1 MPTEDIRQKLLPRF
15 RETTADRVEKISGV
29 LLAIE
34 RGAADADGRQEL
46 TRELH
51 TLKGEARMMGF
62 VGISTVVH
70 AAEDLLKSVPEAV
83 PQAQVEALL
92 AACDAIVP
100 MLEAPPDGGD
110 VAKTMAERLRG
121 LIVAAGGDGKQGA
134 APVQA
139 GEVVAAVA
147 AAPAGPAAGPASAA
161 AAATLAGAPAAP
173 GTTAT
178 PEHPRRRAE
187 DKVELRGEKQ
197 TSSIRVDVDRLDE
210 IAALAGDMLV
220 EGARSIR
227 RSKELNGLFARWARL
242 SDRIIALAERV
253 RDTRNVRLVE
263 QIEGDVHLLRSD
275 TFRFARQQSEA
286 ASTAHA
292 QFGQLAER
300 IGAARLIPLSGVLAA
315 FPRAARDMA
324 REQGKE
330 VECAVKGAE
339 TGVDKAILLSLNDP
353 LVHLVR
359 NSVDHGMEAPE
370 DRVKAGK
377 PRAGRI
383 VITARTDGDL
393 LAITVEDDGR
403 GIDPA
408 AVREA
413 ALRKGM
419 IADQQAAGLSA
430 RAAMDLIFLPGFSTR
445 AEAGE
450 TSGRGV
456 GLDVVR
462 KKVTSLGGSVQ
473 VESEPGK
480 GTRFT
485 LRMPQSLS
493 LMKVLLVRID
503 EDVYGLP
510 ATDVDSVGR
519 LEAKDI
525 TEVAGIRAVRYRN
538 RLLPVVALGPLL
550 SLNGGPR
557 SKRPLVAY
565 VWHGSEGAAVVV
577 DGLQGEREV
586 AVKAPGAFLKGLRFV
601 TGAAALEDGR
611 VALLLS
617 TPDLVAAA
625 RRVASPALSRGRE
638 RRRLRILLVDDSAIA
653 REAEAALLRSLG
665 HDVDE
670 AVDGEEGWQK
680 LQGGPYHLLVT
691 DVQMPV
697 LDGIDLTRRV
707 KATARFVKL
716 PILIL
721 SSLSAPEERRRGV
734 DAGADAY
741 LVKGELDAE
750 SLAATMDRLCG
761 VGG

>member
-1 MPTEDIRQKLLPRF
+1 MTVDIRQKLMPRF
-15 RETTADRVEKISGV
+15 RETTADRVERISAA
-29 LLAIE
+29 LLALE
-34 RGAADADGRQEL
+34 RGKAGAEGREEL
-46 TRELH
+46 ARELH
-51 TLKGEARMMGF
+51 TLKGESRMMGF
-62 VGISTVVH
+62 VGISAVVH
-70 AAEDLLKSVPEAV
+70 AAEDLLKSLPAA
-83 PQAQVEALL
+83 PPPDLIEALL
-92 AACDAIVP
+92 RASDAIVP
-100 MLEAPPDGGD
+100 LLDAAPDGGE
-110 VAKTMAERLRG
+110 AARSLAERLRALMG
-121 LIVAAGGDGKQGA
+121 GAAAPSPATPPAA
-134 APVQA
+134 APV
-139 GEVVAAVA
+139 AASTGSG
-147 AAPAGPAAGPASAA
+147 PPAA
-161 AAATLAGAPAAP
+161 AGAP
-173 GTTAT
+173 G
-178 PEHPRRRAE
+178 PERPVHPLRRA
-187 DKVELRGEKQ
+187 DDPRAELRGDRP
-197 TSSIRVDVDRLDE
+197 TASIRVDVDRLDE
-210 IAALAGDMLV
+210 IAALAGDVLV

-227 RSKELNGLFARWARL
+227 RSKELNGLFARWARV
-242 SDRIIALAERV
+242 SDRIISLSERV
-253 RDTRNVRLVE
+253 RDPRNQRLVE

-275 TFRFARQQSEA
+275 TFRFARQQTEA

-300 IGAARLIPLSGVLAA
+300 IGAARLIPLSGVLAG

-330 VECAVKGAE
+330 VECRVHGGE

-359 NSVDHGMEAPE
+359 NSVDHGVEAPAE
-370 DRVKAGK
+370 REQAGK
-377 PRAGRI
+377 ERSGKV

-393 LAITVEDDGR
+393 LAVTVEDDGR
-403 GIDPA
+403 GIDPSGIRA
-408 AVREA
+408 A
-413 ALRKGM
+413 ALRKGL
-419 IADQQAAGLSA
+419 ITDQQAAALSN
-430 RAAMDLIFLPGFSTR
+430 RAALELIFVPGFTTR
-445 AEAGE
+445 DQAGE

-462 KKVTSLGGSVQ
+462 RKVTALGGSVA
-473 VESEPGK
+473 VESEIGK

-503 EDVYGLP
+503 EDVYGIP
-510 ATDVDSVGR
+510 AADVDSVGR
-519 LEAKDI
+519 LEPKDT
-525 TEVAGIRAVRYRN
+525 TEVAGIRAVRYRD
-538 RLLPVVALGPLL
+538 RLMPVVALGPLL

-565 VWHGSEGAAVVV
+565 VWHGSDGAALVV
-577 DGLQGEREV
+577 DGLHGEREV
-586 AVKAPGAFLKGLRFV
+586 AVKTPGAFLKGIRFV

-617 TPDLVAAA
+617 TPDVVAAA
-625 RRVASPALSRGRE
+625 RRVASPALSRGRD

-665 HDVDE
+665 HEVEE
-670 AVDGEEGWQK
+670 AVDGEEGWQR
-680 LQGGPYHLLVT
+680 LQSGQFHLLLT

-707 KATARFVKL
+707 KAAPRFVKL
-716 PILIL
+716 PIVIL

-761 VGG
+761 API

>member
-1 MPTEDIRQKLLPRF
+1 MPAEDIRQKLLPRF
-15 RETTADRVEKISGV
+15 RDTTTDRVEKISSV

-34 RGAADADGRQEL
+34 RGSADADGRQEL
-46 TRELH
+46 ARELH

-70 AAEDLLKSVPEAV
+70 AMEDLLKSVSEAAGGE
-83 PQAQVEALL
+83 PLEALL
-92 AACDAIVP
+92 KACDAI
-100 MLEAPPDGGD
+100 APLLDAPLDGGD
-110 VAKTMAERLRG
+110 AGKALTERLRG
-121 LIVAAGGDGKQGA
+121 FIAGNPVRAGTGA
-134 APVQA
+134 MATAPTSVPR
-139 GEVVAAVA
+139 AAVA
-147 AAPAGPAAGPASAA
+147 PASAA
-161 AAATLAGAPAAP
+161 APAAASAPAASS
-173 GTTAT
+173 A
-178 PEHPRRRAE
+178 HPLRRADDPKAE
-187 DKVELRGEKQ
+187 IRGDRPV
-197 TSSIRVDVDRLDE
+197 SSIRVDVDRLDE

-227 RSKELNGLFARWARL
+227 RSKDLNGLFERWARL
-242 SDRIIALAERV
+242 SDRIIAMAERI
-253 RDTRNVRLVE
+253 RDARNLRLVE

-275 TFRFARQQSEA
+275 TFRFARQQHEA

-300 IGAARLIPLSGVLAA
+300 IGAARLIPLSGVLAG

-330 VECAVKGAE
+330 VECSVKGAE

-359 NSVDHGMEAPE
+359 NSVDHGVEMPE
-370 DRVKAGK
+370 ERVQAGK
-377 PRAGRI
+377 PRAGK
-383 VITARTDGDL
+383 VTITARTDGDL
-393 LAITVEDDGR
+393 LAVTVEDDGR

-408 AVREA
+408 AVRAA
-413 ALRKGM
+413 ALRKGFL
-419 IADQQAAGLSA
+419 ADQQAAGIST
-430 RAAMDLIFLPGFSTR
+430 RAAMDLIFMPGFTTR
-445 AEAGE
+445 DHAGE

-462 KKVTSLGGSVQ
+462 RKVTALGGSVA

-480 GTRFT
+480 GARFT

-577 DGLQGEREV
+577 DGLHGEREV
-586 AVKAPGAFLKGLRFV
+586 AVKAPGAFLKGVRFL

-617 TPDLVAAA
+617 TPDIVAAA
-625 RRVASPALSRGRE
+625 RRVAAPVVPRRD

-665 HDVDE
+665 HEVEE
-670 AVDGEEGWQK
+670 AVDGEEGWAR
-680 LQGGPYHLLVT
+680 LQAGQFHLLVT

-707 KATARFVKL
+707 KATPRFIKL
-716 PILIL
+716 PIVIL

-750 SLAATMDRLCG
+750 NLAATMERLCG
-761 VGG
+761 VPG